1 MTDYRSATAKDC
13 RCPYC
18 DEYQEINHDD
28 GYGYDEDQTHEQM
41 CWNCDKVFEYRTFIR
56 FSYRARPKE

>member
-1 MTDYRSATAKDC
+1 MSDYRYRPKDC

-28 GYGYDEDQTHEQM
+28 GYGYDPDLSYEQM
-41 CWNCDKVFEYRTFIR
+41 CWNCDEVFEYTVFVRYTYTTR
-56 FSYRARPKE
+56 KKT